1 MPRPFMT
8 VEKSLKFL
16 KLRISVVV
24 AMISIVSLCFWD
36 VKSISYVY
44 KTLKSS
50 LDGPGQR
57 TCPYM
62 GIITNILKY
71 NKGVV

>member
-8 VEKSLKFL
+8 VGKSFKFF
-16 KLRISVVV
+16 KSRISVVV
-24 AMISIVSLCFWD
+24 VMISIVSYVVWD
-36 VKSISYVY
+36 EKSIPYVY

-50 LDGPGQR
+50 LDGPGPR
-57 TCPYM
+57 PCPYM
-62 GIITNILKY
+62 GIITDILKF